1 MEPTE
6 FKFKTPMTFTKKLIE
21 NDIVFV
27 NMGFYPTDYSYTRT
41 KIFTSKAFSGLELSG
56 FYSAD
61 IKQPFSFSLNIN
73 TDNILVDRQTGFST
87 NTMVI
92 SVYVLRI

>member
-6 FKFKTPMTFTKKLIE
+6 FELKTPITFTKKLIE

-27 NMGFYPTDYSYTRT
+27 NMGFYLGDYSYTRT
-41 KIFTSKAFSGLELSG
+41 KIFTSKAISGLELSG
-56 FYSAD
+56 CFAAE
-61 IKQPFSFSLNIN
+61 IKQSFSFSIDVNA
-73 TDNILVDRQTGFST
+73 DNILVDRQTGFFS

>member
-27 NMGFYPTDYSYTRT
+27 NMGFYPNDHSYTRT
-41 KIFTSKAFSGLELSG
+41 KIFTSKAISGLELSG
-56 FYSAD
+56 YFAAK
-61 IKQPFSFSLNIN
+61 INQQFSFALEVSA
-73 TDNILVDRQTGFST
+73 DNILVDRQTGFSS